1 MNIKIDER
9 FQLNQ
14 TTANRF
20 DLIEKVI
27 RQKKDSEDT
36 YEAENI
42 LGYDMQLES
51 CINTIISEK
60 LKDKKETV
68 TLKQFLEEYK
78 KEKEQLLK
86 TIKLD

>member
-14 TTANRF
+14 SSPNRF

-27 RQKKDSEDT
+27 RQKKDSKDT
-36 YEAENI
+36 YEAENV
-42 LGYDMQLES
+42 LGYDMSLET
-51 CINTIISEK
+51 CVGNIISEK
-60 LKDKKETV
+60 LKENKETV

>member
-14 TTANRF
+14 SSPNRF
-20 DLIEKVI
+20 DLVEKVV

-42 LGYDMQLES
+42 LGYDMKIES

-60 LKDKKETV
+60 LKTKEETV

>member
-14 TTANRF
+14 SSSNRF
-20 DLIEKVI
+20 DLVEKVV

-36 YEAENI
+36 YEAENT
-42 LGYDMQLES
+42 LGYDMKIES

-60 LKDKKETV
+60 LKTKEETV

>member
-14 TTANRF
+14 STGNRF
-20 DLIEKVI
+20 DLIEKVV
-27 RQKKDSEDT
+27 RNKKDSEET
-36 YEAENI
+36 YEGENV
-42 LGYDMQLES
+42 LGYDMQIES
-51 CINTIISEK
+51 CINLIIAEK
-60 LKDKKETV
+60 FKDNKETV
-68 TLKQFLEEYK
+68 SLKQFLEEYK